1 MILPLLESKYRI
13 LRLIYEN
20 PGIKI
25 SDIFKKTRVST
36 KAGYKYLNELLKAEA
51 VLEAEERFPRK
62 IYPNFHEG
70 KIVFALIEKQKELD
84 FFEKHREMKGAFRQF
99 KNETKEKIQTA
110 LVFGSFARGTEEK
123 DSDIDM
129 IFIVKSKKSVTQI
142 NRIAEE
148 CFITLK
154 NRVSARIV
162 NETDFIE
169 AARKKDSL
177 YLNILKNH
185 ICFLNQLN
193 FMDMMEKLQAS

>member
-20 PGIKI
+20 PGIKV

-36 KAGYKYLNELLKAEA
+36 KAGYKYLNELLRAEV
-51 VLEAEERFPRK
+51 VLEAEEKFPRK
-62 IYPNFHEG
+62 IYPDFAEG
-70 KIVFALIEKQKELD
+70 KMIFALIEKQKELD
-84 FFEKHREMKGAFRQF
+84 FFEKHKEMRGAFKQF
-99 KNETKEKIQTA
+99 KNEAKEKINTA
-110 LVFGSFARGTEEK
+110 IIFGSFARETEEK

-129 IFIVKSKKSVTQI
+129 IFIVKSKKSASQI
-142 NRIAEE
+142 NRITEE

-169 AARKKDSL
+169 ASRKKDSL

-193 FMDMMEKLQAS
+193 FMNIMEKLQAT